1 MEQWLTHRTFWFVAL
16 VVAVVLVPFTAT
28 WIAKQAWVIAGVTG
42 SGLLAIAL
50 CGWRVQ
56 KNPAANVNAY
66 IWAILIVEFLAM
78 ATVAWL

>member
-1 MEQWLTHRTFWFVAL
+1 
-16 VVAVVLVPFTAT
+16 
-28 WIAKQAWVIAGVTG
+28 
-42 SGLLAIAL
+42 L